1 MWVQGTGLPR
11 ATGASGVGLDSL
23 QMAQS
28 SLIGLSACVSILAR
42 SLTTWTPDP
51 LVAVASTT
59 RPQFFQIER
68 PKKIC
73 DLLDPRKRGAWS
85 FKLLENRI
93 QNKIGNNASKEF
105 CVWIYGSLDPLHTGR
120 IIQHDERLEGVMFIG
135 DANHIL
141 SPYEIVGANMAPK
154 DRWDLAQQ
162 ICRYP
167 SMKAAAAS

>member
-73 DLLDPRKRGAWS
+73 DLLDPRKRGS
-85 FKLLENRI
+85 VILI
-93 QNKIGNNASKEF
+93 QNCKGRLVPIQGPVTWPGLVSFDWSRIVKRAFRQIGAKFSYCKRKISDICNK
-105 CVWIYGSLDPLHTGR
+105 ILR
-120 IIQHDERLEGVMFIG
+120 IRKR
-135 DANHIL
+135 
-141 SPYEIVGANMAPK
+141 P
-154 DRWDLAQQ
+154 
-162 ICRYP
+162 
-167 SMKAAAAS
+167 